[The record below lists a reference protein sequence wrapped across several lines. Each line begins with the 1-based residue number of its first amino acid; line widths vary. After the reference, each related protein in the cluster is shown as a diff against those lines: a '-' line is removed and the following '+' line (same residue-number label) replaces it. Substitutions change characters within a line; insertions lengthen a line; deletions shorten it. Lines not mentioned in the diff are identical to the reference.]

1 VKLTR
6 NKITNTQEIKYHM
19 TKIKI
24 ITPDVETE
32 NPFNIMLTRVN
43 NEVKLSIVKHPN
55 NGAYA
60 IINKDGSVPDIE
72 IDDATLDTLI
82 AARRLKRKMDKMMT
96 FVRENPEQAAWLENI
111 DPKTLIQFLDIFDKT
126 T

>member
-1 VKLTR
+1 
-6 NKITNTQEIKYHM
+6 M

-24 ITPDVETE
+24 ITPNVETE

-96 FVRENPEQAAWLENI
+96 FVRENSEQAAWLENI
-111 DPKTLIQFLDIFDKT
+111 DPKTLIQFLDILDKT

>member
-1 VKLTR
+1 
-6 NKITNTQEIKYHM
+6 M

-43 NEVKLSIVKHPN
+43 NEVKHPN